1 MALLLYSPKC
11 NHSVD
16 IKKFIDEKP
25 QLLQIVRFHD
35 VSAMGIPNQHRGKI
49 TRVPT
54 MLTQNG
60 KMLVGNEIKAWLIS
74 LLPPSELSACQLG
87 GWGGNLACL
96 DGTEEEGGMF
106 ELSMYG
112 QSLQPGMTPELEARI
127 NQSVSDAYQNTI
139 KK

>member
-11 NHSVD
+11 QHSVE
-16 IKKFIDEKP
+16 IKKYIDGHP
-25 QLLQIVRFHD
+25 QILQIVRFHD
-35 VSAMGIPNQHRGKI
+35 VSSVGVPQQYRGKI

-60 KMLVGNEIKAWLIS
+60 KMLVGNEIRAWLES
-74 LLPPSELSACQLG
+74 LMPPAEITTCQLG
-87 GWGGNLACL
+87 GWGSNLSNL
-96 DGTEEEGGMF
+96 DGSDEGGDMF

-112 QSLQPGMTPELEARI
+112 QSLQPAITSDIEKKI
-127 NQSVSDAYQNTI
+127 SQSVSDAYQSTI